1 LSRRFEKAHPSA
13 IPNIF
18 LGAFDSNAQL
28 VDTKTNTVV
37 PTSDA
42 IFILTSNYGADAV
55 MAHEADLLSAN
66 PQVHYPALTDGL
78 TESHL

>member
-1 LSRRFEKAHPSA
+1 
-13 IPNIF
+13 
-18 LGAFDSNAQL
+18 

-66 PQVHYPALTDGL
+66 PQVHYL
-78 TESHL
+78 